1 MKQCFSIYFNGMEI
15 LLPKKDIQFIGDLG
29 LVKVCYDG
37 LIEDCFY
44 CDYLV
49 GVVDRNFDEVIPLF
63 PVSQL
68 GRMEI
73 FDGGV
78 LLCINKGITEDLYR
92 VYQIEKVNEKVVR
105 TSLPFLYFVP
115 VSNNVFKVQMDVDG
129 NIEEA
134 LYDASKKEIISSC
147 FHFIDSFIYNE
158 NLKEKVA
165 EASYFLPY
173 NEEQFNQIKTYIN
186 LKGEIVAPYLDC
198 DQNKIYDS
206 NMDIQEIVMAVAQ
219 DMKGKSR

>member
-29 LVKVCYDG
+29 LVKVCYNG
-37 LIEDCFY
+37 LIDEYFY

-49 GVVDRNFDEVIPLF
+49 GVVDRNFDEVVPLF
-63 PVSQL
+63 PVSRL

-78 LLCINKGITEDLYR
+78 LLCINIGITEDLYQ
-92 VYQIEKVNEKVVR
+92 VYQIEKVNEKIVWNFL
-105 TSLPFLYFVP
+105 TFLYFVP

-134 LYDASKKEIISSC
+134 LYDASKKRLISNC
-147 FHFIDSFIYNE
+147 FHFIDSFIYDE
-158 NLKEKVA
+158 KLKEKVA
-165 EASYFLPY
+165 EASYYLPY

-186 LKGEIVAPYLDC
+186 LKGEVVAPYLDC

-206 NMDIQEIVMAVAQ
+206 NMDFREIVMAIAQ